1 MDITKVFKA
10 CVKTVHT
17 RNKAFGVND
26 TDKNRIFGTRTQK
39 SEFTLGAKE
48 VLGQITRLRDFLLE
62 HRKAYLNFAS
72 HLSDIPQM
80 ADVERDKIDS
90 GAQRIM
96 NTCSNLIQE
105 FKKASQKLDGSP
117 QLLEHRHA
125 VLDLVENYLKAVCK
139 IYSEQRAI
147 RVKRALEIQKMSKL
161 ELDSKK
167 HGEIPLTYSNSSKD
181 QLNKITESKI
191 SNGEEGTNSPKKNQ
205 DVINNIDS
213 LPFFSED
220 DQLSSEEMQ
229 MFESENAQLYN
240 ELNSLSEEVKQIES
254 KVVRIAELQEIFTEK
269 VLHQEKDIDRIAS
282 TVIGTTENV
291 KDANEQIRQAIQR
304 NAGLR
309 VWILFFLAVMSFAL
323 LFLDW
328 YND

>member
-1 MDITKVFKA
+1 MDITTLFKA
-10 CVKTVHT
+10 CVKTIRT
-17 RNKAFGVND
+17 RNRAFGVGD
-26 TDKNRIFGTRTQK
+26 ADRSRIFGTRTQK
-39 SEFTLGAKE
+39 SEFTIRAKE

-72 HLSDIPQM
+72 HLSDTPQM
-80 ADVERDKIDS
+80 TDVERDKIDL

-96 NTCSNLIQE
+96 NTCSYLIQE
-105 FKKASQKLDGSP
+105 FKKVSQKLDGSA
-117 QLLEHRHA
+117 QLLEHRQA
-125 VLDLVENYLKAVCK
+125 VLDLVESYLKSVCK

-161 ELDSKK
+161 E
-167 HGEIPLTYSNSSKD
+167 
-181 QLNKITESKI
+181 TESKKYGENFVI
-191 SNGEEGTNSPKKNQ
+191 CNSNSEIFLKDHKENRTQSSHNSSPRKVLETNIITDKP
-205 DVINNIDS
+205 S
-213 LPFFSED
+213 LFSED
-220 DQLSSEEMQ
+220 DQLSTEEMQ

-240 ELNSLSEEVKQIES
+240 ELNSLTEEVKQIES
-254 KVVRIAELQEIFTEK
+254 KVVCIAELQEIFTEK
-269 VLHQEKDIDRIAS
+269 VLQQDKDIDRIAS

-309 VWILFFLAVMSFAL
+309 VWILFFLAVMSFTL

>member
-1 MDITKVFKA
+1 MDITTLFKA
-10 CVKTVHT
+10 CVKTIRT
-17 RNKAFGVND
+17 RNKALGVGD
-26 TDKNRIFGTRTQK
+26 ADKSRLFATRTQK
-39 SEFTLGAKE
+39 SEFAIGAKE

-72 HLSDIPQM
+72 HLSDTPQM
-80 ADVERDKIDS
+80 TNIERDKIDW

-96 NTCSNLIQE
+96 NTCSHLIQDL
-105 FKKASQKLDGSP
+105 KKVSQKMEGSA

-125 VLDLVENYLKAVCK
+125 VLDLIESYLKAVCK

-147 RVKRALEIQKMSKL
+147 RVKRALDVQKMSKL
-161 ELDSKK
+161 ESDSKK
-167 HGEIPLTYSNSSKD
+167 SHENSVTDDNDLNNFLNDNKENEVQSNHSSSTRKV
-181 QLNKITESKI
+181 LESS
-191 SNGEEGTNSPKKNQ
+191 SNTSMP
-205 DVINNIDS
+205 S
-213 LPFFSED
+213 FFSED

-240 ELNSLSEEVKQIES
+240 ELNSLTEEVKQIES

-269 VLHQEKDIDRIAS
+269 VLQQEKDVDRIGS
-282 TVIGTTENV
+282 TVIGTTENM

-304 NAGLR
+304 NAGFR
-309 VWILFFLAVMSFAL
+309 VWLLFFLIVMSFSL

>member
-1 MDITKVFKA
+1 MDITTLFKA
-10 CVKTVHT
+10 CVKTIRT
-17 RNKAFGVND
+17 RNKALGVGD
-26 TDKNRIFGTRTQK
+26 ADKSRLFATRTQK
-39 SEFTLGAKE
+39 SEFTIGAKE

-72 HLSDIPQM
+72 HLSDTPQM
-80 ADVERDKIDS
+80 TNVERDKIDW

-96 NTCSNLIQE
+96 NTCSHLIQDL
-105 FKKASQKLDGSP
+105 KKVSQKLEGSA
-117 QLLEHRHA
+117 QVMEHRHA
-125 VLDLVENYLKAVCK
+125 VLELIESYLKSVCK

-147 RVKRALEIQKMSKL
+147 RVKRALEAQKMSKL
-161 ELDSKK
+161 ESDSKK
-167 HGEIPLTYSNSSKD
+167 NYETSVTDDNDLNNFLNDNKENEVQINHNSSTREV
-181 QLNKITESKI
+181 LES
-191 SNGEEGTNSPKKNQ
+191 SNNT
-205 DVINNIDS
+205 S
-213 LPFFSED
+213 LPTFFSED

-240 ELNSLSEEVKQIES
+240 ELNSLTEDVKQIES

-269 VLHQEKDIDRIAS
+269 VLQQEKDIDRIGS

-304 NAGLR
+304 NAGFR
-309 VWILFFLAVMSFAL
+309 VWLLFFLAVMSFSL

>member
-1 MDITKVFKA
+1 MDITTLFKA
-10 CVKTVHT
+10 CVKTIRT
-17 RNKAFGVND
+17 RNKALGVGD
-26 TDKNRIFGTRTQK
+26 ADKSRIFGTRTQK
-39 SEFTLGAKE
+39 SEFSIGTKE

-72 HLSDIPQM
+72 HLSDTPQM
-80 ADVERDKIDS
+80 TNAERDKIDC

-96 NTCSNLIQE
+96 NTCSHLIQDL
-105 FKKASQKLDGSP
+105 KKVPQKLEGSP
-117 QLLEHRHA
+117 QLLEHRHS
-125 VLDLVENYLKAVCK
+125 VLDLIESYLKSVCK

-147 RVKRALEIQKMSKL
+147 RVKRALDVQKMSKL
-161 ELDSKK
+161 ESDSKK
-167 HGEIPLTYSNSSKD
+167 SYDNSVTDDNYINDFLISSKENEV
-181 QLNKITESKI
+181 Q
-191 SNGEEGTNSPKKNQ
+191 SNHTSSIWEVVETSSNTSMP
-205 DVINNIDS
+205 S
-213 LPFFSED
+213 FFSED

-240 ELNSLSEEVKQIES
+240 ELNSLTEEVKQIES

-269 VLHQEKDIDRIAS
+269 VLQQEKDVDRISS
-282 TVIGTTENV
+282 TVIGATENV
-291 KDANEQIRQAIQR
+291 KAANEQIRQAIQR

-309 VWILFFLAVMSFAL
+309 VWILFFFLVMSLSL